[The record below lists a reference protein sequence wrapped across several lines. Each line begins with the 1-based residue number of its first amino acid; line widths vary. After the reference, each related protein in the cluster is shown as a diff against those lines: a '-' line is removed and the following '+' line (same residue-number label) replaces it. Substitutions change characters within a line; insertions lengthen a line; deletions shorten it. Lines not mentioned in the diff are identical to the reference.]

1 MSNEMHRSK
10 ASCPRWT
17 DQLKVSR
24 CYTTPNMNRSRCDA
38 VGVGRCRDQ
47 LPARPSGAATSP
59 GLGDATRSSYL
70 FAVVLRV
77 KTARKNVSPS
87 GAVRANVKRRLPE
100 PASPNRLPTPIEP
113 TCKDSTTH
121 TKSCYSLAI
130 NLFSLSSY
138 HSSHLVVQPS
148 DVRI

>member
-1 MSNEMHRSK
+1 
-10 ASCPRWT
+10 
-17 DQLKVSR
+17 
-24 CYTTPNMNRSRCDA
+24 MNRSRCDA

-59 GLGDATRSSYL
+59 GLGDADTSASPILCDATRSSYL
-70 FAVVLRV
+70 FSVVLRV

-87 GAVRANVKRRLPE
+87 GAVIANVKRRLPM

-121 TKSCYSLAI
+121 TESCYSVAI

-138 HSSHLVVQPS
+138 YSSHQVVQPS